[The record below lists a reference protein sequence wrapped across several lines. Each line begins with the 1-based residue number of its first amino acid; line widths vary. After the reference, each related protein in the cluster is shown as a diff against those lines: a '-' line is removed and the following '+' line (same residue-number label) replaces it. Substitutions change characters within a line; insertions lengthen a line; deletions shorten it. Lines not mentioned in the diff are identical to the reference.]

1 MMAIQVLREWPPG
14 FGGVERVAHELAS
27 VWGDSVY
34 SFDVQRQCNFVN
46 DPLPVAYP
54 RFRLACTRCF
64 GRLHLPLPTKTFC
77 RLLMSQEPLHG
88 HLPSPG
94 VLLVLV
100 LARLVRP
107 RRRVTAH
114 WHCFLKPDP
123 GISGLLFAGYQ
134 WLALRLVPMLTAV
147 VTTSPRLANELQR
160 SGCSPEQMCVLPCC
174 LSQRQEHSGLA
185 LPVPVERAVGSLQVL
200 FIGRLDTYKRLDWL
214 LEALASVSAP
224 WQLDVVGDG
233 PKRHRFERLALH
245 LFPKASAVRFHGR
258 LSEKA
263 KLERLAAADLLV
275 LPSDR
280 SNEAFGIVQLEA
292 MAAGRIALAFDQPQS
307 GMGWVG
313 QLAGLPWSQSPDGLA
328 EVLQR
333 LANDPLL
340 RHQLSLQSRERYL
353 TLFSRSVWLKQLR
366 QLGDWGET
374 GKVCISA
381 E

>member
-1 MMAIQVLREWPPG
+1 
-14 FGGVERVAHELAS
+14 
-27 VWGDSVY
+27 
-34 SFDVQRQCNFVN
+34 
-46 DPLPVAYP
+46 
-54 RFRLACTRCF
+54 
-64 GRLHLPLPTKTFC
+64 
-77 RLLMSQEPLHG
+77 
-88 HLPSPG
+88 
-94 VLLVLV
+94 
-100 LARLVRP
+100 
-107 RRRVTAH
+107 
-114 WHCFLKPDP
+114 
-123 GISGLLFAGYQ
+123 
-134 WLALRLVPMLTAV
+134 MLTAV
-147 VTTSPRLANELQR
+147 VTTSPRLAKELQR

-174 LSQRQEHSGLA
+174 LSQRQEHLGLA
-185 LPVPVERAVGSLQVL
+185 LPVPVERAVGPLRVL

-214 LEALASVSAP
+214 LEALASVTAP

-233 PKRHRFERLALH
+233 PKRHRFERLALD
-245 LFPKASAVRFHGR
+245 LFPNASAVRFLGR
-258 LSEKA
+258 LCEEA
-263 KLERLAAADLLV
+263 KLERLAEADLLV

-292 MAAGRIALAFDQPQS
+292 MAAGRIALAFDQPRS

-313 QLAGLPWSQSPDGLA
+313 QLAGLHWSQSPDGLA

-366 QLGDWGET
+366 QLGDRGET